1 MNTLAVLSLVTA
13 LLAWVSIRFVLKSP
27 ALRRTM
33 WPVWLLH
40 LLSAALFSIWAVAAL
55 ALYPDSILS
64 GGGLCAIF
72 TLASFVLFLIVY
84 LVALRMPPTEGR
96 PEIGSPLPHFLVT
109 VDDGIQLSPRELLG
123 KGPSMIVF
131 FRGFWCLS
139 CTDELMGLTQVREA
153 LRKNGGDILAISAD
167 KLPIFL
173 MGRKR
178 NPNIPCKLACDP
190 GAEAI
195 TALHLL
201 QENMAKVGKKV
212 AIPTNILIDSEG
224 IVRWTHYANIVMDR
238 PDPRLVLEKVAALR

>member
-1 MNTLAVLSLVTA
+1 MNTLAVISLVTA
-13 LLAWVSIRFVLKSP
+13 LLAWVSIRFVLKVP
-27 ALRRTM
+27 ALRQTM
-33 WPVWLLH
+33 WPVWMLH
-40 LLSAALFSIWAVAAL
+40 GLSIVLFSIWTVTAL
-55 ALYPDSILS
+55 VLFPDAILS
-64 GGGLCAIF
+64 AGGVCAII

-109 VDDGIQLSPRELLG
+109 VDEGIQVTPRELLG
-123 KGPSMIVF
+123 QGPSMIVF

-139 CTDELMGLTQVREA
+139 CTDELMGLAKVREA
-153 LRKNGGDILAISAD
+153 LRKKGGDILAISAD

-178 NPNIPCKLACDP
+178 NPNVPCKLACDP

-201 QENMAKVGKKV
+201 QANMAKVGKKV
-212 AIPTNILIDSEG
+212 AIPSNILIDSEG

-238 PDPRLVLEKVAALR
+238 PDPRLVMEKVAALR